1 MLNSIIK
8 INQKEVCIKNGCI
21 LIKGSKQTIVHLG
34 KNLNDNSYFV
44 RLIKKDVGFKGVEGA
59 RIEFESVVYFR
70 CYPEAYKQY
79 INSIKKAKESHFT
92 LDRCIVI
99 DIEDKYVKDE
109 KTLSRLN

>member
-21 LIKGSKQTIVHLG
+21 LIKDSKQTIIHLG
-34 KNLNDNSYFV
+34 KKLNDNSYFV
-44 RLIKKDVGFKGVEGA
+44 RLIKKDIGVKGVEGA

-70 CYPEAYKQY
+70 CYQEAYKQY
-79 INSIKKAKESHFT
+79 INSINKARKYHFT
-92 LDRCIVI
+92 LDKCIVI
-99 DIEDKYVKDE
+99 DIEDNYIKDE